1 MTKKYDAGMNCSG
14 YSCCKREAGTLMW
27 CRIAQKYIGK
37 NSIACEEHLISWAG
51 LAEQKEKERKNKEM
65 ENQPVKP

>member
-1 MTKKYDAGMNCSG
+1 
-14 YSCCKREAGTLMW
+14 MW